1 MVAPPESK
9 EGMDEGR
16 AVNLE
21 EFAKKRR
28 KKTLAVSIQK
38 GRLLFLPTALQKP
51 EARPSDETK
60 SSESEEN

>member
-9 EGMDEGR
+9 EGTDKGR
-16 AVNLE
+16 AVSLE

-38 GRLLFLPTALQKP
+38 GRLLFLPTALERP
-51 EARPSDETK
+51 ESPPSDEMK